1 MDVFIWQVQ
10 ISPYYLLTQLSSWPL
25 LYFLLLHQHFQ
36 PFLHRFF
43 CHHLWCFRTFPCTRW
58 ELAEDYGRFEM
69 VDIKTMVS
77 RHCGIELPSVLAAN
91 KKRSKL
97 ASTLLCW
104 GQVTLK
110 FVYIYLLNS
119 KKNGRGLLFQTFMY
133 WNCFPV
139 LFLNVFLS
147 WLINNNILSSEE
159 WSRQL
164 QTQFMQLRKRSLK
177 KNSGL

>member
-97 ASTLLCW
+97 TSTLLCW

-110 FVYIYLLNS
+110 FVYIYIS
-119 KKNGRGLLFQTFMY
+119 IKFKKEWSRLVIPDFYVLELFA
-133 WNCFPV
+133 V

-147 WLINNNILSSEE
+147 WLINNNILS
-159 WSRQL
+159 RQL
-164 QTQFMQLRKRSLK
+164 
-177 KNSGL
+177 